1 MQALRRVGATALPV
15 SSRLTATTT
24 GSTSATA
31 SKSFISSFSTTSA
44 AQSPSFSP
52 SSSAS
57 HATTLSDKSASS
69 GVNTGESIIPLS
81 NIQAQWES
89 MTEQE
94 RSLVHR
100 QLEELQ
106 AKDWKSLSLD
116 EKRAAYWVSFGPHG
130 SRVPASQP
138 GEGGKIALGILG
150 AFAATGVLWALVRA
164 NGQEP
169 PKTFTKE
176 WQDASTERAKEH
188 KMNPITGISSE
199 GYQGKGFVQSK

>member
-31 SKSFISSFSTTSA
+31 SKSFVSSFSTTSA

-116 EKRAAYWVSFGPHG
+116 EKRAGMSF
-130 SRVPASQP
+130 SLSF
-138 GEGGKIALGILG
+138 LD
-150 AFAATGVLWALVRA
+150 LV
-164 NGQEP
+164 
-169 PKTFTKE
+169 
-176 WQDASTERAKEH
+176 
-188 KMNPITGISSE
+188 
-199 GYQGKGFVQSK
+199 